1 MRILGLGVTIALL
14 SACSGDQVSFD
25 LRTTMDART
34 NGVVLSDDGAM
45 GDAAMF
51 DQICAFDAMQGE
63 VIGDLDL
70 GESDER
76 VLDAF
81 GPHVLAAADGAL
93 HLVDRNDISN
103 IEATYAIDAIEAKV
117 LHNGIV
123 SLVQSQAECRVI
135 FDINGLSTEV
145 NVPGM
150 TCDNGCD
157 LAVDRERE
165 IAFVANGESL
175 AAVTL
180 DGVTFFEN
188 GAMAS
193 MVAYDPIGDVVMVS
207 NTGYNDIRGM
217 DIDGNVLWDVEASG
231 NVFDSGVSGEIGA
244 TAFMIEHENG
254 GEVVVLDS
262 VTGEQRLGQLTPDVA
277 DISVS
282 LDGGTIAL
290 STPDSV
296 FIYDVQ
302 VGVSE
307 VQMPS
312 VDANPRPPRQQ
323 FAD

>member
-1 MRILGLGVTIALL
+1 MRIFGLGVSIALL

-51 DQICAFDAMQGE
+51 DQICAFDAVAGE

-70 GESDER
+70 GLSEER

-81 GPHVLAAADGAL
+81 GPHLLATADGAL

-103 IEATYAIDAIEAKV
+103 VEATFDINAIEAKV

-123 SLVQSQAECRVI
+123 SLVQSQAECRVV
-135 FDINGLSTEV
+135 FDINGELTDV
-145 NVPGM
+145 AVPGM
-150 TCDNGCD
+150 SCDAGVD
-157 LAVDRERE
+157 FAVDRERE
-165 IAFVANGESL
+165 IAFVADGEHL

-180 DGVTFFEN
+180 DGAAFIDN

-193 MVAYDPIGDVVMVS
+193 TVSYDPTADVLLVS
-207 NTGYNDIRGM
+207 NTGYNDIRAM
-217 DIDGNVLWDVEASG
+217 DVDGNVLWDVEARG
-231 NVFDSGVSGEIGA
+231 NVVASGVSGDIGA
-244 TAFMIEHENG
+244 TAFMVEHENG

-277 DISVS
+277 DITVS
-282 LDGGTIAL
+282 LDGGTLAL
-290 STPDSV
+290 TTPESV
-296 FIYDVQ
+296 YIYDVQ
-302 VGVSE
+302 VGVGE